1 MRSTATKA
9 PVGLWLARGSQRLG
23 MFTVVAAVLT
33 RTRNRRN
40 TAARRRRIAP
50 DEGVFRRNSAILR
63 PHQSPAV
70 TASPDRGKPSGTAN
84 FAIHPATLPLLKP
97 SPLGGKVAATKG
109 SRRMRGTDK
118 QQQKVRPHPSPAVT
132 DSPRPGEAFILNTT
146 CQFMDK
152 KARQGNTF
160 RCSSAG
166 FFCIFPQIFDLKW

>member
-1 MRSTATKA
+1 M
-9 PVGLWLARGSQRLG
+9 WLLFHA
-23 MFTVVAAVLT
+23 T

-118 QQQKVRPHPSPAVT
+118 QQQKVRPHQSPAVT
-132 DSPRPGEAFILNTT
+132 DSPRPGEAFMRKID
-146 CQFMDK
+146 FRAA
-152 KARQGNTF
+152 ARLHLEYHMPFYG
-160 RCSSAG
+160 
-166 FFCIFPQIFDLKW
+166 